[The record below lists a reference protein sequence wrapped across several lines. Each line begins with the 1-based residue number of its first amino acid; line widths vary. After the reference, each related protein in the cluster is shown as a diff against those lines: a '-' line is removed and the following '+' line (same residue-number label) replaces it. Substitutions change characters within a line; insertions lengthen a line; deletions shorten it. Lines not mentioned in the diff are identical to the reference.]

1 MSKALRFMGGF
12 LLGATVGAGVILL
25 FAPGSGEETRQ
36 AIQDRVQEILDESR
50 SAAEARRLELTTQ
63 FETLKQPIART
74 EEST

>member
-1 MSKALRFMGGF
+1 MSKALRFIGGF
-12 LLGATVGAGVILL
+12 LFGATVGAGVILL

-63 FETLKQPIART
+63 FEMLKQPIARA